1 MNLRFADPGLR
12 QLWLDEHARS
22 KLPEGVVNSFRGR
35 CNGSRP
41 RTMNGT
47 FAARRSWHFERLQ
60 GRIVEHSIRLN
71 DQYRLILTFEGA
83 GPEKTVVIVAI
94 EDYH

>member
-1 MNLRFADPGLR
+1 
-12 QLWLDEHARS
+12 
-22 KLPEGVVNSFRGR
+22 
-35 CNGSRP
+35 
-41 RTMNGT
+41 MNGT
-47 FAARRSWHFERLQ
+47 FATRRSWHFERLQ